1 VNTLPWVLVAVLI
14 GIVGWLLLA
23 LSGASRTITDLRS
36 GSRWPPGRDDGTVH
50 VAAGLP
56 PGTLA
61 PAFEGT
67 GLDRTA
73 IRSSDLTGSRH
84 LLVFVDPDCAAC
96 DVLVPELI
104 GASDRRE
111 APRTVFVSRGA
122 PEEHPSGWVGGHRSS
137 MLIEADD
144 AISSAYAVEVT
155 PTAFVIDEG
164 GAIVASG
171 AFATLDD
178 LLVMVAETDGVR
190 VVPSTEASA

>member
-1 VNTLPWVLVAVLI
+1 VNTLPWILVAVLV
-14 GIVGWLLLA
+14 GVVGWLLLA
-23 LSGASRTITDLRS
+23 LSGASRTIADLRG
-36 GSRWPPGRDDGTVH
+36 GSRWPPGRDDGIVH
-50 VAAGLP
+50 VSAGLA
-56 PGTLA
+56 PGTPA

-67 GLDRTA
+67 GLDRTVV
-73 IRSSDLTGSRH
+73 RSSDLTGSRH

-111 APRTVFVSRGA
+111 APPTVFVSRGA
-122 PEEHPSGWVGGHRSS
+122 PEDHSPGWVGGNRSS
-137 MLIEADD
+137 TLVEADD
-144 AISSAYAVEVT
+144 AISAAYAVDVT
-155 PTAFVIDEG
+155 PTAFVVDEG

-190 VVPSTEASA
+190 VVPSTEASS